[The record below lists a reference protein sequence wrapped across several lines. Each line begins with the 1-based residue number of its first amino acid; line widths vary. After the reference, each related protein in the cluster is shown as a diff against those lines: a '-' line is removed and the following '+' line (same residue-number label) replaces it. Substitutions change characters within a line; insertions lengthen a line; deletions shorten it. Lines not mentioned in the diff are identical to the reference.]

1 MISQLTVSI
10 SFAENKEWERIC
22 NPVIKMF
29 HFLHQQGK
37 QPLCWPPRRSLQRKR
52 GEGER
57 SSQQDR
63 CLAIT
68 PMGVEDLQLTPFK
81 LPATY
86 PLRSLCTPPGT
97 CALQFEH
104 CCSNRPLIT
113 EENCIQVSPG
123 RAGPWGFLAPQ
134 VNPSG
139 TCCHTHNQLGTG
151 APKCLIE
158 YGGCIWASFRPGPA
172 FSSQFPA
179 QRRDGIANE
188 RRRAVWRERSTPP
201 PQPLLPRV
209 HKEVCGTHQ
218 PGAAQALFARRP
230 GAKCPT
236 GSPRKP
242 QRRPHF
248 PEAALH
254 KLLFVPNPH

>member
-1 MISQLTVSI
+1 
-10 SFAENKEWERIC
+10 
-22 NPVIKMF
+22 MF
-29 HFLHQQGK
+29 HFLYQQGK
-37 QPLCWPPRRSLQRKR
+37 GPLCCPPRGSLQRTR

-68 PMGVEDLQLTPFK
+68 PMGVEDLQLTPLK

-86 PLRSLCTPPGT
+86 PLGSLCTPPGT
-97 CALQFEH
+97 CAPQFEH
-104 CCSNRPLIT
+104 CCSNTPLIT
-113 EENCIQVSPG
+113 EENWIQVSSG
-123 RAGPWGFLAPQ
+123 RAWPWGFLEPQ

-151 APKCLIE
+151 GTQVPDGVWGLHL
-158 YGGCIWASFRPGPA
+158 GLSPRPNLQQSVPCPEEG
-172 FSSQFPA
+172 
-179 QRRDGIANE
+179 RDCQQE
-188 RRRAVWRERSTPP
+188 RRAVWRERSTPP
-201 PQPLLPRV
+201 PQPLLPQAHR
-209 HKEVCGTHQ
+209 EACGTHQ

-242 QRRPHF
+242 RRRPHF
-248 PEAALH
+248 PEASPH